1 MAVELCGARLLS
13 PIYGTSLYV
22 WSSVMAITLA
32 GLAAGYFLGAFLSQ
46 RNDNSKI
53 LFNVLLVAGIFI
65 SLIPFL
71 AHYIVPRISYL
82 NFNLAV
88 LLSTGL
94 LLFLP
99 ISALGTSSPLFIKL
113 LANSSEAGKY
123 SGTVYGIST
132 VGGILSTLISGFYII
147 PEFGFN
153 LTILTFAIILVLL
166 SIITFKKLNTWLLLV
181 FVLTNYMSFRINPK
195 SKNSLFKKESLNG
208 TIEVTELRSGN
219 SVSRILSINNIIQT
233 EYNLTN
239 KVSSSQYL
247 KIIESEMLK
256 DSIRGKVL
264 ILGLG
269 GGVLCN
275 MLVENGFN
283 VTGIEFDERIINC
296 SRNYFNLNPKV
307 KVIEDDARNF
317 INNNKEVYQYI
328 VFDLFKSEECPAH
341 TVTQESFELVKKQL
355 TANGKLFINWH
366 GYYTGKE
373 GLGTLTLLNTLSAA
387 GFKVNLKSTDKL
399 QAHSNLVWIA
409 KPSNNSSAISSIPIN
424 LDNYQLLE
432 KQNAL
437 ASLRWRKNYL
447 NYYQGKSNLNQN

>member
-1 MAVELCGARLLS
+1 MTVELCGARLLS

-32 GLAAGYFLGAFLSQ
+32 GLAAGYFLGAFFSQ
-46 RNDNSKI
+46 KKDTSKI
-53 LFNVLLVAGIFI
+53 LLNVLFSAGIFI

-71 AHYIVPRISYL
+71 AYYIVPRISYF

-88 LLSTGL
+88 LLSSGI
-94 LLFLP
+94 LLFIP
-99 ISALGTSSPLFIKL
+99 IVALGCTSPLFIKQ
-113 LANSSEAGKY
+113 LASDTDAGKF
-123 SGTVYGIST
+123 SGMVYGIST

-147 PEFGFN
+147 PAFGFN
-153 LTILTFAIILVLL
+153 TTILAFGIILVLTC
-166 SIITFKKLNTWLLLV
+166 IITFKKINVWLLIV
-181 FVLTNYMSFRINPK
+181 FVFTNYMSFQINLK
-195 SKNSLFKKESLNG
+195 SKRSLLRQESLNG
-208 TIEVTELRSGN
+208 TIEVTEERTGN
-219 SVSRILSINNIIQT
+219 SVSRVLSINNIIQT

-239 KVSSSQYL
+239 KVSSSKYL
-247 KIIESEMLK
+247 KIIESEILK
-256 DSIRGKVL
+256 DSTRGNVL

-275 MLVENGFN
+275 MLVENGFD
-283 VTGIEFDERIINC
+283 VTGVEFDERIINC
-296 SRNYFNLNPKV
+296 SRNYFNLNPNV

-341 TVTQESFELVKKQL
+341 TVTLESFELVKKQL

-366 GYYTGKE
+366 GYYSGKE

-387 GFKVNLKSTDKL
+387 GFEVNLKSTDKL
-399 QAHSNLVWIA
+399 QAHSNLVWVA
-409 KPSNNSSAISSIPIN
+409 KPSKNVSVISSLPIN
-424 LDNYQLLE
+424 FDNYQLLE

-437 ASLRWRKNYL
+437 ASLQWRKNYL
-447 NYYQGKSNLNQN
+447 NYYQGKN